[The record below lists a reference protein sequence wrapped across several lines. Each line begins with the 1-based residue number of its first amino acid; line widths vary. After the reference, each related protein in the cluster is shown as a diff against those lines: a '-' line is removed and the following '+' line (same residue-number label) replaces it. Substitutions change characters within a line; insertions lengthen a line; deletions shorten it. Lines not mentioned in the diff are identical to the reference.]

1 MLFFGFHKKWRGI
14 LLLLVLL
21 ALSNYSS
28 TLVSYASLHVILFIG
43 YLWIGLC
50 SDSLILFLIL
60 YKIAGIVHNDLIPL
74 VTVVYLQLRIPVL
87 MYQQQ
92 QKISRV

>member
-1 MLFFGFHKKWRGI
+1 MERYYFASSVVGLVKLFIHFSI
-14 LLLLVLL
+14 LCITSHVLC
-21 ALSNYSS
+21 
-28 TLVSYASLHVILFIG
+28 IG
-43 YLWIGLC
+43 YLWIGLR

-60 YKIAGIVHNDLIPL
+60 YKIVGMVHNDLIPL
-74 VTVVYLQLRIPVL
+74 VTVVYLQSRIPVL

>member
-1 MLFFGFHKKWRGI
+1 MERYSFASSVVGLVKLFIHFSI
-14 LLLLVLL
+14 LCII
-21 ALSNYSS
+21 S
-28 TLVSYASLHVILFIG
+28 HVILFIG
-43 YLWIGLC
+43 YLWIGLR

-60 YKIAGIVHNDLIPL
+60 YKIAGMVHNDLIPL